1 MSTFIPPTPAAHK
14 SAEQHEEPS
23 EQDSF
28 NHLLFKVLRLT
39 SEQVQDLNDWMKH
52 QGIPNVHEVI
62 AQNFRKPH
70 ALEDDLQFIR
80 EDKPCHI
87 QSNVMISLSLMIT
100 YIKHLRYSAKTKYFG
115 PFYYIQIDP
124 QDYDEWRTTPP
135 EEEVHFQTPSK
146 LGSPATPR
154 SMATSVASE
163 SYITLSNFKKGIKRD
178 ASAYPIFKNE
188 RYYNTFIRHFKATA
202 KAQGLNSLMDPNFTP
217 GSDEY
222 EQQLFQDQQDFLY
235 SVLISSLKTDFSEAL
250 VKDHEG
256 DAQLIIELLHEHH
269 TGNSQYSRSEIN
281 RITKYLTNI
290 KLDDT
295 WRGTN
300 ESFLMHYNDQL
311 RLLDSLVDSD
321 EKLPDNTRV
330 TFLESAVESVP
341 DLRRVKIT
349 DNVLQA
355 QLDSTRPIT
364 YRSYFDLLKDAA
376 FHLDQATKRGS
387 KIRRTNVHFSGPNNE
402 DDHQNLTSDD
412 HQVIQQEDVC
422 NEPPE
427 PLSYSV
433 FQSHF
438 QGSSTSSTQKIF
450 LPKPIWE
457 KLSKDQQQMI
467 IDHNRSLPKSGSS
480 SISTPNKSPSPLP
493 HKPTPQ
499 QTAKSQQVHTHQS
512 DESTADTT
520 KIETTPS
527 DPLLAMVHQSIHTSN
542 DDASDITKVLSAKRS
557 RQIQVCKHYIFQHAN
572 HTNNQLV
579 DHGANGGLAGSDMR
593 VIYKTHRKINISGI
607 DNHEVNGLDVVTA
620 ATLLNTSLGKVIGIF
635 NEYAHLGKGSSIH
648 SSGQL
653 EWFKTHV
660 DEKSIKVGGTQLIT
674 TLEGYSVPL
683 LIKDG
688 LAYATSLG
696 RPTDQDMDTYPHV
709 FFTSPD
715 EWDPSVLDHDPP
727 PLDGLDPSQ
736 VLDQPFGDPMFDAY
750 GDFNERI
757 IANLNIH
764 LDAPPEDYGSY
775 IANLH
780 QGSSQEPDWNAL
792 RPFFAWTSPSSIQD
806 TFNVTTRHGSA
817 PHTQDYIK
825 KHFKS
830 RNPVFNIPRCSEAVA
845 TDTIFSDTPAVDDG
859 STMAQFFC
867 GRDTLVCDAY
877 GIKSTKQFINTLSDN
892 IRKRGAM
899 DTLISDGG
907 KYEISKRVTDLLRSL
922 FIQDYQSEPYHQHQN
937 KAENRFGLAKRYT
950 NTVMNTSG
958 CPAFCWLLCLQYI
971 CVVLNHLA
979 SPTLQGICP
988 VQALEGTTPD
998 ISFLLHFSFYEP
1010 VYYRI
1015 DSSEP
1020 DLNFPSSSNEKKGYW
1035 VGFADNQGDSL
1046 TWRILTEDTQ
1056 KIIIRSGVRSA
1067 LRTTTNQRLASPSGE
1082 GTTLPFPIPYS
1093 QSQNSLPL
1101 DPLDASTPNFEHFVK
1116 SQTGEDEDNPI
1127 PMANIDIPNLLG
1139 RSFLLP
1145 PEDNGERHMAKVID
1159 IDDHGQTL
1167 EDLIFKLKINKD
1179 QAEEIMSYNQLMDY
1193 IQKGTDAEEDPDSLF
1208 KFRDIVAHQGPLEST
1223 DPNHKGSKYNVM
1235 VEWES
1240 GEVTYEPLTLI
1251 SKDDPITCAVYAKK
1265 HDLLDTTG
1273 WKHLKRYAK
1282 TSKRL
1287 IRAVKQSRIR
1297 QVRASVRYQHGF
1309 QVPKDYN
1316 DAMRLDKENGNTHWQ
1331 DAMDLELTQIHEYKV
1346 FKDTGKAKFHNGK
1359 VVTPDGFQKIR
1370 VHFAYAVK
1378 HDGRFK
1384 ARLVADGHLTKEPVE
1399 SIYSGVVS
1407 LRSLR
1412 MVVFLSQLNNLEI
1425 WGADVGNAYLE
1436 AYTDEK
1442 LCIMAGPELKELQ
1455 GHLLI
1460 MVKALYGTRSGGAR
1474 WHDRLFDILQEM
1486 KFKPSKADP
1495 DVWMRP
1501 EPGGT
1506 CYEYIA
1512 VYVDD
1517 LAIAA
1522 KDSQA
1527 FCNELKKK
1535 YNLKLK
1541 GVGPLDY
1548 HLGCTYKKDPD
1559 GTLAADPRRYV
1570 NKILESFERMFK
1582 EKPRKSRPPL
1592 EGGDHPE
1599 LDTSELC
1606 DEHQTKQFQTLIG
1619 QLQWLISLGRFDI
1632 AVHVMSLSR
1641 FRAQPRKGH
1650 LDRAK
1655 RIIGY
1660 LLFLP
1665 DGAIRFRTGEPDFSS
1680 LKDQEYDWTR
1690 TVYSGACEQIPHDIP
1705 KHLGK
1710 HVQTTHYVDANLHH
1724 DLATGKAVTAAL
1736 HFLNQTP
1743 IDAYTK
1749 RQSTVETA
1757 TYGSE
1762 FVAARTAVD
1771 QIIDIRTT
1779 LIYLGVP
1786 IRDKSYMFGDNKSVV
1801 TSSTI
1806 PNSTISKRH
1815 HLASYHRVR
1824 EAIAAKFIS
1833 FHWKDG
1839 KSNPA
1844 DILSKH
1850 WEFATVWPMLKP
1862 ILFWRGETATQLKG
1876 SDRIPS
1882 TTPAAE
1888 PPRDAKD
1895 SGSARSHS
1903 THLETSSSTDPK
1915 RSPTQS
1921 VTRYQD
1927 QISVRCT
1934 RWTLRMPSF
1943 TRAPHAQPSLSN
1955 FTRRDSDFGE
1965 PTRSRGTTRLEQNFP
1980 TSPQNKKTKLTHRSL
1995 YMSLRTI
2002 LTPHVN

>member
-1 MSTFIPPTPAAHK
+1 MSTFIPPTPAANK
-14 SAEQHEEPS
+14 SAEQHGEPS

-52 QGIPNVHEVI
+52 RGIPNVHEVI

-80 EDKPCHI
+80 EDKPCYI

-321 EKLPDNTRV
+321 EKLPYNTRV

-341 DLRRVKIT
+341 DLRCVKIT

-402 DDHQNLTSDD
+402 DDHQNLSSDD

-480 SISTPNKSPSPLP
+480 SISTLNKSPSPLP
-493 HKPTPQ
+493 HEPTPQ

-527 DPLLAMVHQSIHTSN
+527 DPLLAMVHQSIHTSD

-579 DHGANGGLAGSDMR
+579 DRGANGGLAGSDMR

-757 IANLNIH
+757 IANLNIL

-830 RNPVFNIPRCSEAVA
+830 RNPVFNIPRRSEAVA

-907 KYEISKRVTDLLRSL
+907 KYEISKRVTDLRRSL

-958 CPAFCWLLCLQYI
+958 CPACCWLLCLQYI

-1093 QSQNSLPL
+1093 QQSQNSLPL

-1167 EDLIFKLKINKD
+1167 EDIKFKLKINKD

-1287 IRAVKQSRIR
+1287 IRTVKQSRIR
-1297 QVRASVRYQHGF
+1297 QVRASARYQHGF

-1370 VHFAYAVK
+1370 VHFVYAVK

-1412 MVVFLSQLNNLEI
+1412 MVVFLSQLNKLEI

-1442 LCIMAGPELKELQ
+1442 LCIMAGPEFKELQ

-1474 WHDRLFDILQEM
+1474 WHDRLFDILQEL

-1522 KDSQA
+1522 KDPQA

-1541 GVGPLDY
+1541 GVGPLEY

-1570 NKILESFERMFK
+1570 NKILESYEGCSRRNQESPGHYLK
-1582 EKPRKSRPPL
+1582 EEIIL
-1592 EGGDHPE
+1592 NLTH
-1599 LDTSELC
+1599 LN
-1606 DEHQTKQFQTLIG
+1606 F
-1619 QLQWLISLGRFDI
+1619 
-1632 AVHVMSLSR
+1632 VMNI
-1641 FRAQPRKGH
+1641 K
-1650 LDRAK
+1650 
-1655 RIIGY
+1655 
-1660 LLFLP
+1660 
-1665 DGAIRFRTGEPDFSS
+1665 
-1680 LKDQEYDWTR
+1680 
-1690 TVYSGACEQIPHDIP
+1690 
-1705 KHLGK
+1705 
-1710 HVQTTHYVDANLHH
+1710 
-1724 DLATGKAVTAAL
+1724 
-1736 HFLNQTP
+1736 
-1743 IDAYTK
+1743 
-1749 RQSTVETA
+1749 
-1757 TYGSE
+1757 
-1762 FVAARTAVD
+1762 
-1771 QIIDIRTT
+1771 
-1779 LIYLGVP
+1779 
-1786 IRDKSYMFGDNKSVV
+1786 
-1801 TSSTI
+1801 
-1806 PNSTISKRH
+1806 PNS
-1815 HLASYHRVR
+1815 
-1824 EAIAAKFIS
+1824 
-1833 FHWKDG
+1833 
-1839 KSNPA
+1839 
-1844 DILSKH
+1844 SKH
-1850 WEFATVWPMLKP
+1850 
-1862 ILFWRGETATQLKG
+1862 
-1876 SDRIPS
+1876 
-1882 TTPAAE
+1882 
-1888 PPRDAKD
+1888 
-1895 SGSARSHS
+1895 
-1903 THLETSSSTDPK
+1903 
-1915 RSPTQS
+1915 
-1921 VTRYQD
+1921 
-1927 QISVRCT
+1927 
-1934 RWTLRMPSF
+1934 
-1943 TRAPHAQPSLSN
+1943 
-1955 FTRRDSDFGE
+1955 
-1965 PTRSRGTTRLEQNFP
+1965 
-1980 TSPQNKKTKLTHRSL
+1980 
-1995 YMSLRTI
+1995 
-2002 LTPHVN
+2002 

>member
-1 MSTFIPPTPAAHK
+1 MSTFIPPTPAATK

-28 NHLLFKVLRLT
+28 NHLLYKVLRLT

-52 QGIPNVHEVI
+52 RGIPNVHEIIV
-62 AQNFRKPH
+62 QNFRNPH
-70 ALEDDLQFIR
+70 ALQDDLQFIR
-80 EDKPCHI
+80 ESKPCYI
-87 QSNVMISLSLMIT
+87 QSNVMVSLSLMTT
-100 YIKHLRYSAKTKYFG
+100 YIKHLRYSAKAKHFG

-124 QDYDEWRTTPP
+124 QDYDEWCITPP

-146 LGSPATPR
+146 FGSPATPR
-154 SMATSVASE
+154 SMATSEASE
-163 SYITLSNFKKGIKRD
+163 SYITLTNFKKGIKRD

-188 RYYNTFIRHFKATA
+188 RYYNTFICHFKATA
-202 KAQGLNSLMDPNFTP
+202 KAQGLSTLMDPNFTP
-217 GSDEY
+217 RSDEY
-222 EQQLFQDQQDFLY
+222 EQQLFQEQQDFLY

-256 DAQLIIELLHEHH
+256 DAQLILELLHEHH

-300 ESFLMHYNDQL
+300 ESFLMHFNHQL

-330 TFLESAVESVP
+330 PFLESAVESIP

-349 DNVLQA
+349 DNILQA
-355 QLDSTRPIT
+355 QLDSTRPIS

-376 FHLDQATKRGS
+376 FHLDQATKRGN
-387 KIRRTNVHFSGPNNE
+387 KIRRTNVHFSGPNDE
-402 DDHQNLTSDD
+402 DEHQNLSSDD
-412 HQVIQQEDVC
+412 PQVIQQEDVC
-422 NEPPE
+422 SEPPE

-438 QGSSTSSTQKIF
+438 QGSSTSNTQKIF

-457 KLSKDQQQMI
+457 KLSKEQQQMI

-480 SISTPNKSPSPLP
+480 SLSTPNKSPSPLP

-512 DESTADTT
+512 DKSTADTT
-520 KIETTPS
+520 KVETTPS
-527 DPLLAMVHQSIHTSN
+527 DPLLAMVHQSIHTSD

-557 RQIQVCKHYIFQHAN
+557 RQIQVCKHYLFQHAN

-579 DHGANGGLAGSDMR
+579 DRGANGGLAGSDMR

-607 DNHEVNGLDVVTA
+607 DNHEVTGLDVVTA

-635 NEYAHLGKGSSIH
+635 NEYAYLGKGSSIH

-674 TLEGYSVPL
+674 TLDGYSVPL
-683 LIKDG
+683 LIRDG

-696 RPTDQDMDTYPHV
+696 RPTNQDMDTYPHV

-715 EWDPSVLDHDPP
+715 EWDPSVLDHDPSH
-727 PLDGLDPSQ
+727 LDGLDPSQ
-736 VLDQPFGDPMFDAY
+736 VPDQPFGDPMFDAY

-757 IANLNIH
+757 IANLNIL
-764 LDAPPEDYGSY
+764 LDAPPGDCGSY
-775 IANLH
+775 TSTSSVSTINLH
-780 QGSSQEPDWNAL
+780 QSSPQEPDWNAL
-792 RPFFAWTSPSSIQD
+792 RPFFAWTSPSSIKD
-806 TFNVTTRHGSA
+806 TFNVTTRHGTA
-817 PHTQDYIK
+817 PYTQDYIK

-830 RNPVFNIPRCSEAVA
+830 RNPVFNIPRRSEAVA

-867 GRDTLVCDAY
+867 GHDTLVCDAY
-877 GIKSTKQFINTLSDN
+877 GIKSTKQFINALSDN

-907 KYEISKRVTDLLRSL
+907 KYEISKRVTDLLHSL

-937 KAENRFGLAKRYT
+937 KAENRFGLAKHYT
-950 NTVMNTSG
+950 T
-958 CPAFCWLLCLQYI
+958 CCWLLCLQYI

-1082 GTTLPFPIPYS
+1082 GTTLPFPIPYPQ
-1093 QSQNSLPL
+1093 QSTNSLPL
-1101 DPLDASTPNFEHFVK
+1101 DPLDASTPNFEQFVK
-1116 SQTGEDEDNPI
+1116 SQSGQDEDNPI

-1145 PEDNGERHMAKVID
+1145 PEDNGERHMAKIID

-1167 EDLIFKLKINKD
+1167 EDIKFKLKINKD

-1297 QVRASVRYQHGF
+1297 QVRASARYQHGF

-1316 DAMRLDKENGNTHWQ
+1316 DAMRLDKE
-1331 DAMDLELTQIHEYKV
+1331 
-1346 FKDTGKAKFHNGK
+1346 
-1359 VVTPDGFQKIR
+1359 
-1370 VHFAYAVK
+1370 
-1378 HDGRFK
+1378 
-1384 ARLVADGHLTKEPVE
+1384 
-1399 SIYSGVVS
+1399 
-1407 LRSLR
+1407 
-1412 MVVFLSQLNNLEI
+1412 
-1425 WGADVGNAYLE
+1425 
-1436 AYTDEK
+1436 
-1442 LCIMAGPELKELQ
+1442 
-1455 GHLLI
+1455 
-1460 MVKALYGTRSGGAR
+1460 
-1474 WHDRLFDILQEM
+1474 
-1486 KFKPSKADP
+1486 
-1495 DVWMRP
+1495 
-1501 EPGGT
+1501 
-1506 CYEYIA
+1506 
-1512 VYVDD
+1512 
-1517 LAIAA
+1517 
-1522 KDSQA
+1522 
-1527 FCNELKKK
+1527 
-1535 YNLKLK
+1535 
-1541 GVGPLDY
+1541 
-1548 HLGCTYKKDPD
+1548 
-1559 GTLAADPRRYV
+1559 
-1570 NKILESFERMFK
+1570 
-1582 EKPRKSRPPL
+1582 
-1592 EGGDHPE
+1592 
-1599 LDTSELC
+1599 
-1606 DEHQTKQFQTLIG
+1606 
-1619 QLQWLISLGRFDI
+1619 
-1632 AVHVMSLSR
+1632 
-1641 FRAQPRKGH
+1641 
-1650 LDRAK
+1650 
-1655 RIIGY
+1655 
-1660 LLFLP
+1660 
-1665 DGAIRFRTGEPDFSS
+1665 
-1680 LKDQEYDWTR
+1680 
-1690 TVYSGACEQIPHDIP
+1690 
-1705 KHLGK
+1705 
-1710 HVQTTHYVDANLHH
+1710 
-1724 DLATGKAVTAAL
+1724 
-1736 HFLNQTP
+1736 
-1743 IDAYTK
+1743 
-1749 RQSTVETA
+1749 
-1757 TYGSE
+1757 
-1762 FVAARTAVD
+1762 
-1771 QIIDIRTT
+1771 
-1779 LIYLGVP
+1779 
-1786 IRDKSYMFGDNKSVV
+1786 
-1801 TSSTI
+1801 
-1806 PNSTISKRH
+1806 
-1815 HLASYHRVR
+1815 
-1824 EAIAAKFIS
+1824 
-1833 FHWKDG
+1833 
-1839 KSNPA
+1839 
-1844 DILSKH
+1844 
-1850 WEFATVWPMLKP
+1850 
-1862 ILFWRGETATQLKG
+1862 
-1876 SDRIPS
+1876 
-1882 TTPAAE
+1882 
-1888 PPRDAKD
+1888 
-1895 SGSARSHS
+1895 
-1903 THLETSSSTDPK
+1903 
-1915 RSPTQS
+1915 
-1921 VTRYQD
+1921 
-1927 QISVRCT
+1927 
-1934 RWTLRMPSF
+1934 
-1943 TRAPHAQPSLSN
+1943 
-1955 FTRRDSDFGE
+1955 
-1965 PTRSRGTTRLEQNFP
+1965 
-1980 TSPQNKKTKLTHRSL
+1980 
-1995 YMSLRTI
+1995 
-2002 LTPHVN
+2002 

>member
-1 MSTFIPPTPAAHK
+1 MSTFIPPTPAANK
-14 SAEQHEEPS
+14 SAEQHGEPS

-52 QGIPNVHEVI
+52 RGIPNVHEVI
-62 AQNFRKPH
+62 AQNFCKPH

-80 EDKPCHI
+80 EDKPCYI

-115 PFYYIQIDP
+115 SFYYIQIDP

-163 SYITLSNFKKGIKRD
+163 SYITLANFKKGIKRD

-330 TFLESAVESVP
+330 TFLESAVKSVP

-402 DDHQNLTSDD
+402 DDHRNLLSDD

-422 NEPPE
+422 SEPPE

-493 HKPTPQ
+493 YKPTPQ
-499 QTAKSQQVHTHQS
+499 QTAKSQQVHTQQS

-520 KIETTPS
+520 KVETTPS
-527 DPLLAMVHQSIHTSN
+527 DPLLAMVHQSIHTSD

-579 DHGANGGLAGSDMR
+579 DRGANGGLAGSDMR
-593 VIYKTHRKINISGI
+593 VIHKTHRKINIQGI
-607 DNHEVNGLDVVTA
+607 DNHEVTGLDVVTA
-620 ATLLNTSLGKVIGIF
+620 ATLLNTSQGKVIGIF

-674 TLEGYSVPL
+674 TLDGYSVPL

-757 IANLNIH
+757 IANLNIL
-764 LDAPPEDYGSY
+764 LDAPPEDYRSY

-806 TFNVTTRHGSA
+806 TFNVTTRHGTA

-830 RNPVFNIPRCSEAVA
+830 RNPVFNIPRRSEAVA

-937 KAENRFGLAKRYT
+937 KAENRFGLAKHYT

-958 CPAFCWLLCLQYI
+958 CPACCWLLCLQYI

-1093 QSQNSLPL
+1093 QQSQNSLPL

-1167 EDLIFKLKINKD
+1167 EDIKFKLKINKD
-1179 QAEEIMSYNQLMDY
+1179 QAEELMSYNQLMDY

-1297 QVRASVRYQHGF
+1297 QVRASARYQHGF

-1370 VHFAYAVK
+1370 VHFVYAVK

-1442 LCIMAGPELKELQ
+1442 LCIMAGPEFKELQ
-1455 GHLLI
+1455 AHLLI

-1474 WHDRLFDILQEM
+1474 WHDRLFDILQEL

-1522 KDSQA
+1522 KDPQA

-1541 GVGPLDY
+1541 GVGPLEY

-1570 NKILESFERMFK
+1570 NKILESYERMFK

-1655 RIIGY
+1655 RIVGY

-1665 DGAIRFRTGEPDFSS
+1665 DGAIRFRIGEPDFSS
-1680 LKDQEYDWTR
+1680 LKDQEYDCTR

-1705 KHLGK
+1705 KPLGK

-1771 QIIDIRTT
+1771 QIIDICTT
-1779 LIYLGVP
+1779 LRYLGVP

-1815 HLASYHRVR
+1815 HLASYHQVR

-1850 WEFATVWPMLKP
+1850 WEFATVWPMLRP

-1876 SDRIPS
+1876 IDRIPS
-1882 TTPAAE
+1882 TTPGAD

-1903 THLETSSSTDPK
+1903 THLETSSSDRP
-1915 RSPTQS
+1915 
-1921 VTRYQD
+1921 
-1927 QISVRCT
+1927 
-1934 RWTLRMPSF
+1934 
-1943 TRAPHAQPSLSN
+1943 
-1955 FTRRDSDFGE
+1955 
-1965 PTRSRGTTRLEQNFP
+1965 
-1980 TSPQNKKTKLTHRSL
+1980 
-1995 YMSLRTI
+1995 
-2002 LTPHVN
+2002 

>member
-1 MSTFIPPTPAAHK
+1 MSTFIPPTPAATK

-52 QGIPNVHEVI
+52 RGFPNVHEIIV
-62 AQNFRKPH
+62 QNFRNPH
-70 ALEDDLQFIR
+70 ELKDDLQFIR
-80 EDKPCHI
+80 ESKTYYI
-87 QSNVMISLSLMIT
+87 QANVMVSLSLMTT
-100 YIKHLRYSAKTKYFG
+100 YIKHLRYLAKAKHFG

-124 QDYDEWRTTPP
+124 QDYDEWRISTP
-135 EEEVHFQTPSK
+135 EEEIHFQTPSK
-146 LGSPATPR
+146 FGSSATPR
-154 SMATSVASE
+154 SMATSEASE
-163 SYITLSNFKKGIKRD
+163 SYITLTNFKKGIKRD

-202 KAQGLNSLMDPNFTP
+202 KAQGLSTLMDPHFTP

-222 EQQLFQDQQDFLY
+222 GQQLFQEQQDFLY

-256 DAQLIIELLHEHH
+256 DAQLILELLHEHH
-269 TGNSQYSRSEIN
+269 TGNSQYSRSEIS

-311 RLLDSLVDSD
+311 RLLDSLVDPE

-330 TFLESAVESVP
+330 TFLESAVESVA

-364 YRSYFDLLKDAA
+364 YKSYFDLLKDAA
-376 FHLDQATKRGS
+376 FHLDQATKRGN
-387 KIRRTNVHFSGPNNE
+387 KIRRTNVHFSGPNDE
-402 DDHQNLTSDD
+402 GDHQNPLSDD
-412 HQVIQQEDVC
+412 LQAIQQEDVC
-422 NEPPE
+422 SEPPE

-450 LPKPIWE
+450 LPKHIWE
-457 KLSKDQQQMI
+457 KLSKNQQQMI

-512 DESTADTT
+512 DESTADST

-527 DPLLAMVHQSIHTSN
+527 DPLLAMVHQSIHTS
-542 DDASDITKVLSAKRS
+542 DDDVSDITKVLSAKRS

-579 DHGANGGLAGSDMR
+579 DRGANGGLAGSDMR

-674 TLEGYSVPL
+674 TLDGYSVPL

-696 RPTDQDMDTYPHV
+696 RPTDHDMDSYPHV

-757 IANLNIH
+757 IANLNIL
-764 LDAPPEDYGSY
+764 LDAPPEDCRSY
-775 IANLH
+775 TANLH
-780 QGSSQEPDWNAL
+780 QRSSQEPDWNAL

-806 TFNVTTRHGSA
+806 TFNVTTRHGIA

-907 KYEISKRVTDLLRSL
+907 KYEISKRVTDLLCSL
-922 FIQDYQSEPYHQHQN
+922 FIKDYQSEPYHQHQN

-958 CPAFCWLLCLQYI
+958 CPACCWLLCLQYT

-1010 VYYRI
+1010 IYYRI

-1067 LRTTTNQRLASPSGE
+1067 LRTTTNQRLASSSGE
-1082 GTTLPFPIPYS
+1082 GTTLPFPIPYPQ
-1093 QSQNSLPL
+1093 QSSNSLPL
-1101 DPLDASTPNFEHFVK
+1101 DPIDASTPNFEQFVK
-1116 SQTGEDEDNPI
+1116 SQYGEDEDHPI
-1127 PMANIDIPNLLG
+1127 PMTNVDIPNLLG
-1139 RSFLLP
+1139 RSFLLS
-1145 PEDNGERHMAKVID
+1145 PEDNGERYMAKIID
-1159 IDDHGQTL
+1159 IDDHGQHL
-1167 EDLIFKLKINKD
+1167 EDIKFKLKTSKD

-1240 GEVTYEPLTLI
+1240 GEITYEPLALI

-1297 QVRASVRYQHGF
+1297 QVRASAQYQHGF

-1316 DAMRLDKENGNTHWQ
+1316 DAIRLDKENSNTHWQ

-1346 FKDTGKAKFHNGK
+1346 FRDTGKAKFHNGK
-1359 VVTPDGFQKIR
+1359 VVTPDGFQEIR
-1370 VHFAYAVK
+1370 VHFVYAVK

-1442 LCIMAGPELKELQ
+1442 LCIMAGPEFKELQ

-1474 WHDRLFDILQEM
+1474 WHDRLFDILQEL

-1522 KDSQA
+1522 KDPQA

-1541 GVGPLDY
+1541 GVGPLEY

-1559 GTLAADPRRYV
+1559 ETLAADPRRYV
-1570 NKILESFERMFK
+1570 NKILESYERMFM

-1650 LDRAK
+1650 LDRSK
-1655 RIIGY
+1655 RIVGY

-1680 LKDQEYDWTR
+1680 LRDQEYDWTR

-1705 KHLGK
+1705 KYLGK
-1710 HVQTTHYVDANLHH
+1710 HVQTTHYVDANLNH
-1724 DLATGKAVTAAL
+1724 DLATGKAVTAVL

-1779 LIYLGVP
+1779 LRYLGVP
-1786 IRDKSYMFGDNKSVV
+1786 IRDMSYMFGDNRSVV

-1862 ILFWRGETATQLKG
+1862 ILFWRGKTATQLKG

-1882 TTPAAE
+1882 TTPGAE

-1895 SGSARSHS
+1895 SGSARPHS
-1903 THLETSSSTDPK
+1903 THLETSSTNRP
-1915 RSPTQS
+1915 
-1921 VTRYQD
+1921 
-1927 QISVRCT
+1927 
-1934 RWTLRMPSF
+1934 
-1943 TRAPHAQPSLSN
+1943 
-1955 FTRRDSDFGE
+1955 
-1965 PTRSRGTTRLEQNFP
+1965 
-1980 TSPQNKKTKLTHRSL
+1980 
-1995 YMSLRTI
+1995 
-2002 LTPHVN
+2002 

>member
-1 MSTFIPPTPAAHK
+1 MSTFIPPTPAANK

-52 QGIPNVHEVI
+52 RGIPNVHEVV

-70 ALEDDLQFIR
+70 ALEDDLQFFR
-80 EDKPCHI
+80 EDKPCYI

-163 SYITLSNFKKGIKRD
+163 SYITLTNFKKGIKRD

-188 RYYNTFIRHFKATA
+188 RYYNTFFRHFKATA
-202 KAQGLNSLMDPNFTP
+202 KAQGLNSLMDPNITP

-222 EQQLFQDQQDFLY
+222 EQQLFRDQQDFLY

-290 KLDDT
+290 KLNDT

-376 FHLDQATKRGS
+376 FHIDQATKRGS
-387 KIRRTNVHFSGPNNE
+387 KIRHTNVHFSGPNYE
-402 DDHQNLTSDD
+402 DDHQNLSSDD

-422 NEPPE
+422 SEPPE

-527 DPLLAMVHQSIHTSN
+527 DPLLAMVHQSIHTSD

-579 DHGANGGLAGSDMR
+579 DRGANGGLAGSDMR

-674 TLEGYSVPL
+674 TLDGYSVPL

-688 LAYATSLG
+688 LAYATALG

-757 IANLNIH
+757 IANLNIL
-764 LDAPPEDYGSY
+764 LDAPPEDYRSY

-806 TFNVTTRHGSA
+806 TFNVTTRHGTA

-899 DTLISDGG
+899 DTIISDGG
-907 KYEISKRVTDLLRSL
+907 NYEISKRVTDLLRSL

-958 CPAFCWLLCLQYI
+958 CPACCWLLCLQYI

-1093 QSQNSLPL
+1093 QQSQHSLPL

-1167 EDLIFKLKINKD
+1167 EDIKFKLKINKD

-1297 QVRASVRYQHGF
+1297 QVRASARYQHGF

-1346 FKDTGKAKFHNGK
+1346 LRT
-1359 VVTPDGFQKIR
+1359 Q
-1370 VHFAYAVK
+1370 
-1378 HDGRFK
+1378 
-1384 ARLVADGHLTKEPVE
+1384 AR
-1399 SIYSGVVS
+1399 
-1407 LRSLR
+1407 
-1412 MVVFLSQLNNLEI
+1412 
-1425 WGADVGNAYLE
+1425 
-1436 AYTDEK
+1436 
-1442 LCIMAGPELKELQ
+1442 
-1455 GHLLI
+1455 
-1460 MVKALYGTRSGGAR
+1460 
-1474 WHDRLFDILQEM
+1474 
-1486 KFKPSKADP
+1486 
-1495 DVWMRP
+1495 
-1501 EPGGT
+1501 
-1506 CYEYIA
+1506 
-1512 VYVDD
+1512 
-1517 LAIAA
+1517 
-1522 KDSQA
+1522 
-1527 FCNELKKK
+1527 
-1535 YNLKLK
+1535 
-1541 GVGPLDY
+1541 
-1548 HLGCTYKKDPD
+1548 
-1559 GTLAADPRRYV
+1559 
-1570 NKILESFERMFK
+1570 
-1582 EKPRKSRPPL
+1582 
-1592 EGGDHPE
+1592 
-1599 LDTSELC
+1599 
-1606 DEHQTKQFQTLIG
+1606 
-1619 QLQWLISLGRFDI
+1619 
-1632 AVHVMSLSR
+1632 
-1641 FRAQPRKGH
+1641 
-1650 LDRAK
+1650 
-1655 RIIGY
+1655 
-1660 LLFLP
+1660 
-1665 DGAIRFRTGEPDFSS
+1665 
-1680 LKDQEYDWTR
+1680 
-1690 TVYSGACEQIPHDIP
+1690 
-1705 KHLGK
+1705 
-1710 HVQTTHYVDANLHH
+1710 
-1724 DLATGKAVTAAL
+1724 
-1736 HFLNQTP
+1736 
-1743 IDAYTK
+1743 
-1749 RQSTVETA
+1749 
-1757 TYGSE
+1757 
-1762 FVAARTAVD
+1762 
-1771 QIIDIRTT
+1771 
-1779 LIYLGVP
+1779 
-1786 IRDKSYMFGDNKSVV
+1786 
-1801 TSSTI
+1801 
-1806 PNSTISKRH
+1806 PNSTMEKLSHLMVSKRSEFT
-1815 HLASYHRVR
+1815 SYMQ
-1824 EAIAAKFIS
+1824 
-1833 FHWKDG
+1833 
-1839 KSNPA
+1839 SNMMA
-1844 DILSKH
+1844 DSK
-1850 WEFATVWPMLKP
+1850 
-1862 ILFWRGETATQLKG
+1862 
-1876 SDRIPS
+1876 
-1882 TTPAAE
+1882 
-1888 PPRDAKD
+1888 
-1895 SGSARSHS
+1895 
-1903 THLETSSSTDPK
+1903 
-1915 RSPTQS
+1915 
-1921 VTRYQD
+1921 QD
-1927 QISVRCT
+1927 LLQ
-1934 RWTLRMPSF
+1934 M
-1943 TRAPHAQPSLSN
+1943 
-1955 FTRRDSDFGE
+1955 D
-1965 PTRSRGTTRLEQNFP
+1965 
-1980 TSPQNKKTKLTHRSL
+1980 TSPRNL
-1995 YMSLRTI
+1995 
-2002 LTPHVN
+2002 